1 MSGSRERISLLTV
14 SKQVA
19 ACEFVAAGLPS
30 DPGRLPTSLTSRT
43 RVLAESG
50 LMGRLPPHELARLEA
65 VSGPDHP
72 LEDLV
77 ARREAG
83 EPLQY
88 IEGTAAFGPLELM
101 VDERVLIP
109 RPETEGLYE
118 LAARMVRNPKV
129 VVDLCTGSGA
139 LALAL
144 KNRFPGASVFA
155 TDISED
161 ALAVAKAN
169 MERSGL
175 DVTLYHGDLFDPLP
189 HRLIGE
195 LDLIVANPPYVA
207 DSQFSFLPADVRRE
221 PRQALIAG
229 PTGLEVIQQI
239 GASSARWLRPGGVLV
254 CEIGERQGVSASS
267 SVRDLSSVIRQ
278 DLSGRDRYLVAVK
291 P

>member
-1 MSGSRERISLLTV
+1 
-14 SKQVA
+14 
-19 ACEFVAAGLPS
+19 
-30 DPGRLPTSLTSRT
+30 
-43 RVLAESG
+43 
-50 LMGRLPPHELARLEA
+50 MGRLPPHEMTRLEA
-65 VSGPDHP
+65 VAGPDRP
-72 LEDLV
+72 LEELV

-129 VVDLCTGSGA
+129 IVDLCTGSGA
-139 LALAL
+139 VALAI
-144 KNRFPGASVFA
+144 KHRFPAATVFA

-169 MERSGL
+169 KEKTGL
-175 DVTLYHGDLFDPLP
+175 DVTLGHGDLFDPLP
-189 HRLIGE
+189 ERLVGE
-195 LDLIVANPPYVA
+195 VDLIVANPPYVA
-207 DSQFSFLPADVRRE
+207 ETQFSFLPADVRRE
-221 PRQALIAG
+221 PREALVAG
-229 PTGLEVIQQI
+229 RTGLEVIQRI
-239 GASSARWLRPGGVLV
+239 ADSAAKWLRPGGVLV
-254 CEIGERQGVSASS
+254 CEIGEKQGVSATS
-267 SVRDLSSVIRQ
+267 SVRDLSSVVRQ